1 MQNTEKSKPET
12 LSDYARLYLKDYA
25 DAVAG
30 FLNRLGL
37 RPNTVT
43 FLGLLGHLFAAFLII
58 RGFLVWAGIVTLFSG
73 LFDFL
78 DGSMARLR
86 GESSSFGAFVD
97 SVTDRYSEF
106 VLFFSLMF
114 YFYQQQDLFS
124 CIGVALAVIG
134 SVMVSYIRA
143 RGESLGYSVKIG
155 VLSRLER
162 YLILVPGLLFGFSK
176 VAIWIVAILANFT
189 AIQRIAY
196 VRRQAHAQQ
205 SLQR

>member
-1 MQNTEKSKPET
+1 MQSAGSGKPET
-12 LSDYARLYLKDYA
+12 LSDYARFYLKDYA

-43 FLGLLGHLFAAFLII
+43 FLGLLGHFLAAYLVI
-58 RGFLVWAGIVTLFSG
+58 RGFLAWAGVVTLFSG

-86 GESSSFGAFVD
+86 GESSSYGAFVD

-106 VLFFSLMF
+106 VLFFALMF
-114 YFYQQQDLFS
+114 YFYQQQNLFS
-124 CIGVALAVIG
+124 CIGVTLAVIG
-134 SVMVSYIRA
+134 SVMVSYVRA

-155 VLSRLER
+155 ILSRLER
-162 YLILVPGLLFGFSK
+162 YIVLVPGLLFNIP
-176 VAIWIVAILANFT
+176 AIAVWIIGVLANFT
-189 AIQRIAY
+189 ALQRIAH
-196 VRRQAHAQQ
+196 VRRQACAQR
-205 SLQR
+205 SLQE

>member
-1 MQNTEKSKPET
+1 MQSTENSKPET
-12 LSDYARLYLKDYA
+12 LSDYARFYLKDYA
-25 DAVAG
+25 DAAAG
-30 FLNRLGL
+30 FLTHLGL

-43 FLGLLGHLFAAFLII
+43 VLGLLGQLFAAYLVI
-58 RGFLVWAGIVTLFSG
+58 RGFLIWAGVVTLFSG
-73 LFDFL
+73 LLDFL

-106 VLFFSLMF
+106 VLFFAVMF
-114 YFYQQQDLFS
+114 YFYQRQDLFS

-134 SVMVSYIRA
+134 SVMVSYVRA

-162 YLILVPGLLFGFSK
+162 YIVLVPGLLFNIP
-176 VAIWIVAILANFT
+176 AIAVWIIGVLANFT
-189 AIQRIAY
+189 ALQRIAY
-196 VRRQAHAQQ
+196 VRRQAYAQQ
-205 SLQR
+205 SLQK